1 MIMQIF
7 NSPTR
12 SVEAA
17 IKSGLLSRDENA
29 ANFAGNYMYMY
40 HEYATSQSRN
50 GKAYFKNSIT
60 RNYLIG

>member
-7 NSPTR
+7 NSPAR
-12 SVEAA
+12 SFEAA

-40 HEYATSQSRN
+40 HEN

-60 RNYLIG
+60 RDYLIG